1 MNDVRTARN
10 FLLEWTEI
18 VERDVNHPSIVVW
31 TPINEEFWPDNV
43 QYPRLCEDI
52 YRITKAIDPTRP
64 VNIYSGGV

>member
-1 MNDVRTARN
+1 MNNVRTARN
-10 FLLEWTEI
+10 FLLEWSEI

-31 TPINEEFWPDNV
+31 TPIM

-52 YRITKAIDPTRP
+52 YRITKAIDPTCP